1 MAEKKES
8 IEISYKANINDLKK
22 KLETLPDITS
32 QEAKKMVSALD
43 RQLKQAERAAKRSAE
58 ASRKAARAS
67 SKAAKQASVDFDKLA
82 SSAGMVAGAFGAMG
96 AGIVMFSQEVAD
108 LTNELT
114 DASAKSGIAIE
125 TLAGLRLAAEGSGI
139 EFSNLEGGLIKFQT
153 SIVEAGKG
161 SKALAES
168 FSSIGVEVKNVDG
181 SLRDSNDVFNDT
193 IKALGEIESTTE
205 RNAMA
210 MKLFGKTAGAGL
222 IQSGALENLE
232 NMKTL
237 ATEFGVA
244 VDEDAVRA
252 MGHFQRKIAEFD
264 TVAQGTFQR
273 LLESVGGRNSVANGI
288 DAATQAMVFFGSVAS
303 DTLGFAGQSFEN
315 LFGSIQAVALALSGD
330 FATAKQLIADL
341 GEETNEAA
349 ENFFNMFDRASAEV
363 ERFNEVSAESLKTEQ
378 KREETARQ
386 LALEAE
392 KEAKAKENQAKWEK
406 KIAELQKK
414 QAKDL
419 ARFHQMQQEIAN
431 MEEELSDAFIQNVL
445 SEEEQLQAKHD
456 SDVARVLE
464 LGDKTGDMYK
474 AKQVAAALDQKL
486 EEDLQAL
493 REKGIEKQKEAIEAT
508 TGEMLGAFGQSFAI
522 AGDMIT
528 EFAGQNKAAQERAFA
543 INKAISVASIT
554 MKTAEAIIA
563 AQSQPPPLNVISA
576 VNAAAVG
583 AAQLAKVQSAQPS
596 FHMGGMAPDETNA
609 RLQRGEGIL
618 SAQAVRRIGGEKG
631 LDRIE
636 RGEGMEK
643 ETVVIIQPF
652 KHFGRFTKELGY
664 KKPKQTGV
672 GAY

>member
-43 RQLKQAERAAKRSAE
+43 RQLKQAERAAKQ
-58 ASRKAARAS
+58 S
-67 SKAAKQASVDFDKLA
+67 SKDFEKLA

-125 TLAGLRLAAEGSGI
+125 TLAGLRLAAEGSGL
-139 EFSNLEGGLIKFQT
+139 EFSNLEGGLIKFQS
-153 SIVEAGKG
+153 SISEAAKG
-161 SKALAES
+161 SKSLSES
-168 FSSIGVEVKNVDG
+168 FSQIGVEVKNADG
-181 SLRDSNDVFNDT
+181 TMRDANDVFNDS
-193 IKALGEIESTTE
+193 IKALGEMENTTE
-205 RNAMA
+205 RNALA
-210 MKLFGKTAGAGL
+210 MKLFGKQGGAGL
-222 IQSGALENLE
+222 IQSGALDNLE
-232 NMKTL
+232 NMTSL
-237 ATEFGVA
+237 AKEFGVA
-244 VDEDAVRA
+244 IDENAVNA
-252 MGHFQRKIAEFD
+252 MGNFQRKIAEFD
-264 TVAQGTFQR
+264 TVAKGTFQR

-288 DAATQAMVFFGSVAS
+288 EAATQAMVFFGSIAGDVIGAAS
-303 DTLGFAGQSFEN
+303 QSFEN
-315 LFGSIQAVALALSGD
+315 LFGAVQAVTLLLSGD
-330 FATAKQLIADL
+330 MALAKELIKDL
-341 GEETNEAA
+341 GEETDEAA
-349 ENFFNMFDRASAEV
+349 SNFLNMFERATAEV
-363 ERFNEVSAESLKTEQ
+363 DKFKELSTQSAQ
-378 KREETARQ
+378 V
-386 LALEAE
+386 
-392 KEAKAKENQAKWEK
+392 N
-406 KIAELQKK
+406 
-414 QAKDL
+414 KDL
-419 ARFHQMQQEIAN
+419 AKTTGTVFSNEKKVTDEKKKQLDLERQRKKEL
-431 MEEELSDAFIQNVL
+431 EEALAFGDDDIKKLSAKTNLEKQLF
-445 SEEEQLQAKHD
+445 ELQATE
-456 SDVARVLE
+456 LE
-464 LGDKTGDMYK
+464 
-474 AKQVAAALDQKL
+474 KQILKIDERYQG
-486 EEDLQAL
+486 E
-493 REKGIEKQKEAIEAT
+493 IEKIQELALISGETQTAQAVADELRKQRQIEINGLQEEGAKKTLETVEAS
-508 TGEMLGAFGQSFAI
+508 TGEILGAMAQSYDI
-522 AGDMIT
+522 AGQMVT

-583 AAQLAKVQSAQPS
+583 AAQMAKVQSSQPS

-636 RGEGMEK
+636 RGEGVEK

-652 KHFGRFTKELGY
+652 KHFGRFAKELGY